1 MKVRPGATAAE
12 MKPAILLQ
20 MLLETSE
27 EESGIL
33 LMTKNIHLQILKRTI
48 LVVICVHLRAR
59 ERPKN
64 SALCLETQH

>member
-1 MKVRPGATAAE
+1 MKVRHQATAAE

-20 MLLETSE
+20 MLLGTPE

-48 LVVICVHLRAR
+48 SVVTFVHLRAR

-64 SALCLETQH
+64 SALCLERRI